1 MCVPFKCIEISSYI
15 KVHEYLQVNECW
27 KWKCVYTMKTRER
40 TKAKPA
46 LHYFIWHLT
55 ETDCCFC
62 SLCQQI
68 GWIIENTMEFDAG
81 VLWYLDRFVAKMNE
95 AIVDKRVGKLDES
108 QQFYNDWIK
117 KKETRTKH
125 ILKIS
130 FRSLF
135 QQSTSFCHTLS
146 FSSSLLLSGL
156 WYVRDRQ
163 SHFHQLKWIFSYGI
177 FLLFFQHVP
186 IKNQSDDECCVKS
199 HNII

>member
-1 MCVPFKCIEISSYI
+1 
-15 KVHEYLQVNECW
+15 
-27 KWKCVYTMKTRER
+27 MKTRER

-108 QQFYNDWIK
+108 QQFYND
-117 KKETRTKH
+117 
-125 ILKIS
+125 
-130 FRSLF
+130 
-135 QQSTSFCHTLS
+135 
-146 FSSSLLLSGL
+146 
-156 WYVRDRQ
+156 
-163 SHFHQLKWIFSYGI
+163 
-177 FLLFFQHVP
+177 
-186 IKNQSDDECCVKS
+186 
-199 HNII
+199 

>member
-68 GWIIENTMEFDAG
+68 GWVIENTVELCFPICYRFQNRFG

-117 KKETRTKH
+117 IKRKRE
-125 ILKIS
+125 
-130 FRSLF
+130 
-135 QQSTSFCHTLS
+135 QNTS
-146 FSSSLLLSGL
+146 
-156 WYVRDRQ
+156 WK
-163 SHFHQLKWIFSYGI
+163 SHFDRYFNNQHHSVTHSLSLAHFCYLALDMCATGNRIFTNWNEYSRTGS
-177 FLLFFQHVP
+177 FFSFFNMFQ
-186 IKNQSDDECCVKS
+186 
-199 HNII
+199 